1 MEEKS
6 MKLKNSQAVQ
16 AKKEEKKESDDY
28 YTIKLGKFRRATV
41 LYNFERFTEAFKL
54 ISEVAK
60 SVR

>member
-1 MEEKS
+1 

-60 SVR
+60 SVK